1 MSTQSLL
8 HNKMSNFEKLVSH
21 DPVLSIFSTRVIG
34 LLTEACAV
42 LKDSNPD
49 KERLSTLSDESILS
63 ELSIFLSENRAVVSE
78 RELNKILKRTKAKQD
93 FMKFLMQ
100 FGGVYKAG
108 DVAKLLG
115 VSRQTVTNQ
124 RNNGKLIA
132 IASGHNYL
140 FPVFQF
146 DDSQKLLHL
155 DKLITALGSV
165 SDITKCSFLLN
176 PLISDD
182 SNKSPHE
189 WLVQGVSTEQLSFLE
204 REATLLGTG
213 IPA

>member
-1 MSTQSLL
+1 MSTQNLL
-8 HNKMSNFEKLVSH
+8 HNKISNFEKLVSH
-21 DPVLSIFSTRVIG
+21 DPVLSILSTRVIG
-34 LLTEACAV
+34 VLTEACAV

-63 ELSIFLSENRAVVSE
+63 ELSIFLSESRAVVSE
-78 RELNKILKRTKAKQD
+78 RELNKILKRTQAKQD

-132 IASGHNYL
+132 IASSNNYL
-140 FPVFQF
+140 FPAFQF

-155 DKLITALGSV
+155 DKLITALGTA